1 MTREEKSRVIEDLTA
16 QLAGTNVVY
25 LADISG
31 LNAETTSNL
40 RRACFKAGI
49 QLAVVKNTLLEKA
62 MDASTNDYGDLPSIL
77 KGNTSI
83 LIAEN
88 GNAPAKIIKEF
99 RKKSDKPLL
108 KGAFIHHAV
117 FIGDNQL
124 DALIALKSKDE
135 VIGEIIGLLQSPAK
149 NVVSALKSS
158 GGKLA
163 GILKTLSEKL
173 YFTNYLKT
181 IEKMADLKQFADQL
195 VNLTVKEVNE
205 LATIL
210 KDEYGIEP
218 AAAAVVA
225 GPAAGGSGDAPAAE
239 EQTEFTVVLKE
250 AGASKLAVV
259 KAVKELTGLGLKE
272 AKDLVDAA
280 PSNIKEGV
288 TKDEAEGLKKS
299 LEEAGAVVE
308 LK

>member
-1 MTREEKSRVIEDLTA
+1 MTREEKSKVIEDLTA

-49 QLAVVKNTLLEKA
+49 QLEVVKNTLLGKA
-62 MDASTNDYGDLPSIL
+62 MEASDNDYGDLATVL
-77 KGNTSI
+77 AGNTSI
-83 LIAEN
+83 LISEN

-149 NVVSALKSS
+149 NVISALKSG
-158 GGKLA
+158 GGKIA
-163 GILKTLSEKL
+163 GIVKTLSER
-173 YFTNYLKT
+173 
-181 IEKMADLKQFADQL
+181 
-195 VNLTVKEVNE
+195 
-205 LATIL
+205 
-210 KDEYGIEP
+210 
-218 AAAAVVA
+218 
-225 GPAAGGSGDAPAAE
+225 
-239 EQTEFTVVLKE
+239 
-250 AGASKLAVV
+250 
-259 KAVKELTGLGLKE
+259 
-272 AKDLVDAA
+272 
-280 PSNIKEGV
+280 
-288 TKDEAEGLKKS
+288 
-299 LEEAGAVVE
+299 
-308 LK
+308 